1 MRKSNAETV
10 ETRKRIIATASRA
23 FLRHGF
29 AGAGIA
35 DIMVAAGLTQGG
47 FYRHFESKEQLIAEA
62 SAAAF
67 AELHAMFDRATAGKA
82 PREAVEFIARGYLSQ
97 LHAEDLIYLC
107 PLANLAGE
115 LHHADA
121 QIKTVASEGY
131 AHLVKLLASHLMRM
145 DVADYLGVAESVVSL
160 LVGAVTVS
168 RVVGLEA
175 CEPILENA
183 RNTVKLLLDAAA
195 TSSTLPR

>member
-1 MRKSNAETV
+1 MRKSNAETA
-10 ETRKRIIATASRA
+10 ETRKRIIAMASRA

-67 AELHAMFDRATAGKA
+67 AELGAMFEAATAGKP
-82 PREAVEFIARGYLSQ
+82 PREAVEGIVQLYLHQ
-97 LHAEDLIYLC
+97 LQAEELILLC

-121 QIKTVASEGY
+121 QIRTVASGGY
-131 AHLVKLLASHLMRM
+131 AGLVKLIAAPLTRM
-145 DVADYLGVAESVVSL
+145 DVADSLGLAESIVSL
-160 LVGAVTVS
+160 MVGAVSLS
-168 RVVGLEA
+168 RVVGAEA
-175 CEPILENA
+175 CEPILANA
-183 RNTVKLLLDAAA
+183 RNTVNLLLDSAGKIV
-195 TSSTLPR
+195 RQ

>member
-23 FLRHGF
+23 FLQRGI
-29 AGAGIA
+29 AAAGIA

-67 AELHAMFDRATAGKA
+67 AELHAMLDKATAGKP
-82 PREAVEFIARGYLSQ
+82 PREAVEFIVSTYLSQ
-97 LHAEDLIYLC
+97 LYAEELGYLC

-121 QIKTVASEGY
+121 QIKAVASEGY
-131 AHLVKLLASHLMRM
+131 ARLVKLLASHLMRM
-145 DVADYLGVAESVVSL
+145 DVADYLGVAESIVSL
-160 LVGAVTVS
+160 LVGAVSLS

-175 CEPILENA
+175 CGPILENA
-183 RNTVKLLLDAAA
+183 RGTVGLLLDTAA
-195 TSSTLPR
+195 TSTTLPR